1 MNSSGAV
8 VEIVGVLRWSSQ
20 LYMLGVRFDMV
31 QQSVEKSRN
40 EFKWCEMSF
49 NCVWGVFIEGQE
61 MKFEIFDNFFRFL
74 GVQTIKNDY

>member
-8 VEIVGVLRWSSQ
+8 VGIVGVLRWSSQ

-40 EFKWCEMSF
+40 EFKWCEMSL
-49 NCVWGVFIEGQE
+49 NCVCVGGGIYRRSGD
-61 MKFEIFDNFFRFL
+61 EI
-74 GVQTIKNDY
+74 